1 MNATLS
7 VQNYL
12 SFHVGPQWYGIQLTE
27 VIQIQHMLM
36 LTELPGMTS
45 DMLGLMTLGDMVV
58 PVIDLRIRF
67 GVAQPEY
74 KLNTPIITVRT
85 PRGLAGLMVD
95 DADTVENVPEVEIV
109 TYQGAEFPYV
119 RGVARL
125 PRGLLLLLDI
135 NRLTAEIQI
144 PV

>member
-1 MNATLS
+1 MNESLP
-7 VQNYL
+7 VQKYL
-12 SFHVGPQWYGIQLTE
+12 SFHVGPQWYGIRLVE
-27 VIQIQHMLM
+27 VIQILHMLM
-36 LTELPGMTS
+36 LTELPGMMP
-45 DMLGLMTLGDMVV
+45 DMLGLMTLRDMVV

-85 PRGLAGLMVD
+85 PHGMVGLMVD
-95 DADTVENVPEVEIV
+95 AADTVENVPEVEIV

-125 PRGLLLLLDI
+125 PQGLLLLLDT
-135 NRLTAEIQI
+135 NRLTTEVQI